1 MRHYPYEYLT
11 DTDFLNELYGSHLS
25 EEYFKITIL
34 DWLENPIKEIQGLV
48 TGGNVNLDGKSALRR
63 TCSLSAYIDNETA
76 SVTEVDSLF
85 SLNKKMYLEIG
96 LKNTT
101 HKYPQYEMIWFPQGL
116 YIMCGVSISHALQGS
131 TINLTLKDKMCL
143 LNGDVGGVLPATIEF
158 DKYDTYTV
166 DGEWITER
174 PTIVQIIRELV
185 NHWGNEQLGKIYIND
200 LDTKVKQVMKWTG
213 NKPVYLTN
221 FEKDLRLD
229 GIEFTMNFSK
239 VDPNSDTYKQYSYG
253 DDIGYILTDFTY
265 PGELISNTGET
276 ICSILDKIKNVLGNY
291 EYFYDIDGNFI
302 FQEIKNYLNTTKAT
316 ETEKYFLDELY
327 NDSSNYLL
335 KIGEGKCAF
344 IFTNNNL
351 ITSFSNSPQYN
362 RIKNDFIVWGTR
374 KNANGNDV
382 PIRYHLAIDK
392 RPETG
397 NVYQVFFYVDPD
409 DGLLKAKKPV
419 DFESKDDFPEKGNPA
434 TFYYDKSTGL
444 TYKWD
449 KNYIIVS
456 GTRII
461 ECNSY
466 SQFPTDHSQYEGT
479 VDNNIYVDRSTGKK
493 YVWTI
498 DKDSEEYREVERQK
512 EIRRAN
518 DEVAKVALNKQIA
531 SLIEEK
537 KQLSGEIAQKE
548 TEAITL
554 RYTIAENQA
563 LRNNKEQEIE
573 RLIERKAKEEEEL
586 AVMIDAT
593 EDVVESITGSRTW
606 TDPIGQ
612 YGRGN
617 IDLYNRP
624 QVENEDGSIS
634 TVESMG
640 FYDEDPKSKHYGKE
654 VLIPTVVRNTV
665 VDADTAIAYYYR
677 TGEYLG
683 VFNTIQESNDYAW
696 QLHLQQEVLYA
707 RVPLGEYTYTVIDMK
722 RDRIPK
728 KQQEIANYDIQIAQ
742 AQIEFESFGVDIA
755 MQEEE
760 LEQINL
766 AIEQFKQ
773 EQQDLENDISQLEE
787 EIREI
792 DDAQARYFR
801 QLDESIKKY
810 IEISDVEFSDYVTN
824 DWRTEL
830 YLQGANAEATG
841 IGSNYYYTEL
851 AAEWPK
857 LYNLTTQEYQPEVL
871 QDFTTMDYY
880 LDFIDTTAA
889 VGEFSVDN
897 IGRRTLVI
905 TDNSVN
911 CIFEPYVPDVV
922 LIEAGQDTTEEKRN
936 EAIAR
941 NLRYCQVD
949 STLYSQLTTGG
960 THNSAYEV
968 VKDLLYQHTSYNES
982 ISIQALPM
990 FHLDPNIRIG
1000 VNDIE
1005 SNIYGDYIIS
1015 SISIPL
1021 TANGTMSISAVRAL
1035 EKI

>member
-1 MRHYPYEYLT
+1 MRHYPYEYLR
-11 DTDFLNELYGSHLS
+11 DTDFLDEIYGSQLS

-34 DWLENPIKEIQGLV
+34 DWFENPIKEIQGLV

-63 TCSLSAYIDNETA
+63 TCSLSAYIDSETA
-76 SVTEVDSLF
+76 NVTEVDNLF

-101 HKYPQYEMIWFPQGL
+101 NKYSQYEMLWFPQGL
-116 YIMCGVSISHALQGS
+116 FIMCGVSISHALQGS
-131 TINLTLKDKMCL
+131 TISLTLKDKMCL
-143 LNGDVGGVLPATIEF
+143 LNGDVAGSLPATIEF
-158 DKYDTYTV
+158 DKYDTYSTE
-166 DGEWITER
+166 GEWITTR

-213 NKPVYLTN
+213 NKPVYLLGYNPNIAT
-221 FEKDLRLD
+221 
-229 GIEFTMNFSK
+229 GCEFTMNQAK
-239 VDPNSDTYKQYSYG
+239 KTQGAQTYVYG
-253 DDIGYILTDFTY
+253 DDVGYILTDFTY

-276 ICSILDKIKNVLGNY
+276 ICSVLDKIKNALGNY
-291 EYFYDIDGNFI
+291 EYFYDIDGNFV

-335 KIGEGKCAF
+335 KIGEGKRAYT
-344 IFTNNNL
+344 FTNNNL
-351 ITSFSNSPQYN
+351 ITSFSNAPQYN
-362 RIKNDFIVWGTR
+362 QIKNDFIVWGIR
-374 KNANGNDV
+374 KTANGNDI

-392 RPETG
+392 RPATG
-397 NVYQVFFYVDPD
+397 NTYNVFFYTDPD

-419 DFESKDDFPEKGNPA
+419 DFDSIDNFPNPGNPA
-434 TFYYDKSTGL
+434 TFYYDRSTGL
-444 TYKWD
+444 IYKWD
-449 KNYIIVS
+449 KKYIIVA
-456 GTRII
+456 GTNIVT
-461 ECNSY
+461 Y
-466 SQFPTDHSQYEGT
+466 DTYEELLT
-479 VDNNIYVDRSTGKK
+479 IDRAEPREDNNIYIVTSTGKK
-493 YVWTI
+493 YRWTLDENSESYQELEDDKADRIAI
-498 DKDSEEYREVERQK
+498 DDARKKNIMSNIANLNEEKQQIMATIGETETEIMTLNYGIAVNQGEINNNTAKKDNLIAKKEAAEVE
-512 EIRRAN
+512 
-518 DEVAKVALNKQIA
+518 L
-531 SLIEEK
+531 
-537 KQLSGEIAQKE
+537 
-548 TEAITL
+548 
-554 RYTIAENQA
+554 
-563 LRNNKEQEIE
+563 
-573 RLIERKAKEEEEL
+573 EEL
-586 AVMIDAT
+586 ISST
-593 EDVVESITGSRTW
+593 EDVIEDITGNRTW

-612 YGRGN
+612 YGKGN

-634 TVESMG
+634 TVESLG
-640 FYDEDPKSKHYGKE
+640 FYDEKEGSKFYGKE

-665 VDADTAIAYYYR
+665 VDDETAIAYYYR

-696 QLHLQQEVLYA
+696 QLHLQQEVLYSK
-707 RVPLGEYTYTVIDMK
+707 VSVGEYQYTVIDMQQ
-722 RDRIPK
+722 RNIP
-728 KQQEIANYDIQIAQ
+728 KQQEVVEQYQTQIDTVQQEINTLEVTVAEQQQQLEREKTTLDNLTVEKQNIEIEIA
-742 AQIEFESFGVDIA
+742 
-755 MQEEE
+755 E
-760 LEQINL
+760 LE
-766 AIEQFKQ
+766 E
-773 EQQDLENDISQLEE
+773 S
-787 EIREI
+787 IREI
-792 DDAQARYFR
+792 DQQQAEDFR
-801 QLDESIKKY
+801 LWEERRKVYLELNAEEFEQY
-810 IEISDVEFSDYVTN
+810 ITN

-857 LYNLTTQEYQPEVL
+857 LFNLLTQEYQPEVL
-871 QDFTTMDYY
+871 QDLTSLDYY
-880 LDFIDTTAA
+880 LDFLDTTAA
-889 VGEFSVDN
+889 VGEFSIDN
-897 IGRRTLVI
+897 IGRRTLVVS
-905 TDNSVN
+905 DNSVN
-911 CIFEPYVPDVV
+911 CIFEPQNPDIVF
-922 LIEAGQDTTEEKRN
+922 IEAGQDDTEEKRN

-990 FHLDPNIRIG
+990 FHLEPNIRIG

-1005 SNIYGDYIIS
+1005 SNIHGDYIIS

-1021 TANGTMSISAVRAL
+1021 SANGTMSISAVRAL

>member
-11 DTDFLNELYGSHLS
+11 DIDFLDEIYGSQLS

-34 DWLENPIKEIQGLV
+34 DWLENPIREIQGLI
-48 TGGNVNLDGKSALRR
+48 TSGNVNLDGKSALRR
-63 TCSLSAYIDNETA
+63 TCSLSAYIDSETA
-76 SVTEVDSLF
+76 NVTEVDNLF

-101 HKYPQYEMIWFPQGL
+101 HKYSQYDMLWFPQGL

-143 LNGDVGGVLPATIEF
+143 LNGDVAGTLPATIEF
-158 DKYDTYTV
+158 DKYDTYTTE
-166 DGEWITER
+166 GEWITER
-174 PTIVQIIRELV
+174 PVIVQIIRELV
-185 NHWGNEQLGKIYIND
+185 HHWGDEQLGKIYIND

-221 FEKDLRLD
+221 FDKDLRTSNID
-229 GIEFTMNFSK
+229 FTMNFSK
-239 VDPNSDTYKQYSYG
+239 VNPNTDEYKMYSYG
-253 DDIGYILTDFTY
+253 DDVGYILTDFTY
-265 PGELISNTGET
+265 PGELISSTGET
-276 ICSILDKIKNVLGNY
+276 ICSILDKIKNTLGNY

-316 ETEKYFLDELY
+316 ETEKYFLDQLY

-335 KIGEGKCAF
+335 KIGEGKRAYT
-344 IFTNNNL
+344 FTNNNL

-362 RIKNDFIVWGTR
+362 KIKNDFIVWGIR
-374 KNANGNDV
+374 KNANGNDI

-397 NVYQVFFYVDPD
+397 NLYQVFFYTDPD

-419 DFESKDDFPEKGNPA
+419 EFDSKNDFPTTGNPA
-434 TFYYDKSTGL
+434 TFYYDRSTGL
-444 TYKWD
+444 TYRWEKT
-449 KNYIIVS
+449 YIIVS
-456 GTRII
+456 GTNISTY
-461 ECNSY
+461 ENFDS
-466 SQFPTDHSQYEGT
+466 FPKDHSDYIGVT
-479 VDNNIYVDRSTGKK
+479 DNNIYIDNETGKK
-493 YVWTI
+493 YVWAI
-498 DKDSEEYREVERQK
+498 DTESEEYKKVERDK
-512 EIRRAN
+512 ELRKQA
-518 DEVAKVALNKQIA
+518 DDLAKVELNKQIA
-531 SLIEEK
+531 TLLEEK
-537 KQLSGEIAQKE
+537 KQIDGQINTLE

-554 RYTIAENQA
+554 QYSIAENQTA
-563 LRNNKEQEIE
+563 RNNKEREAE
-573 RLIERKAKEEEEL
+573 RLIEKLAAEEAELNEMITLTENVIEEL
-586 AVMIDAT
+586 
-593 EDVVESITGSRTW
+593 TGSRTYV
-606 TDPIGQ
+606 DPIGQ

-617 IDLYNRP
+617 IDLYDRP
-624 QVENEDGSIS
+624 QVENPDGSIS
-634 TVESMG
+634 TVRSLG
-640 FYDEDPKSKHYGKE
+640 FYDEKEGSSTYGKE
-654 VLIPTVVRNTV
+654 ILIPTVIRNTI
-665 VDADTAIAYYYR
+665 VDDDTAINYYYR
-677 TGEYLG
+677 YGQYLG
-683 VFNTIQESNDYAW
+683 IFNTVAESNAYAE
-696 QLHLQQEVLYA
+696 QLHQQQEVLYA
-707 RVPLGEYTYTVIDMK
+707 RVLIGEYEYTVLEMQQN
-722 RDRIPK
+722 RIPK
-728 KQQEIANYDIQIAQ
+728 QQDVVLNYKTQIAQ
-742 AQIEFESFGVDIA
+742 AEVEFDDLNRTIE
-755 MQEEE
+755 QQQEE
-760 LEQINL
+760 LEQIQNN
-766 AIEQFKQ
+766 IEELQNEKQ
-773 EQQDLENDISQLEE
+773 VITTHISMLETEITNIDIQQ
-787 EIREI
+787 
-792 DDAQARYFR
+792 AQDFR
-801 QLDESIKKY
+801 DWDESIKKY
-810 IEISDVEFSDYVTN
+810 LEIEDTEFSSYITN

-857 LYNLTTQEYQPEVL
+857 LYDLSKQEYQPEVL
-871 QDFTTMDYY
+871 QDFTSMDYY
-880 LDFIDTTAA
+880 LDFLDTTAA
-889 VGEFSVDN
+889 VGAFSINN
-897 IGRRTLVI
+897 IGRRSVVI

-911 CIFEPYVPDVV
+911 CIFEPYVPDIV
-922 LIEAGQDTTEEKRN
+922 LIEAGQDDTDIKRD

-990 FHLDPNIRIG
+990 FHLEPNIRIG

-1021 TANGTMSISAVRAL
+1021 SANGTMSISAVRAL